1 MPRGKGDLFNIDNLQ
16 DAIKAIEEIYNII
29 HKTGVSAQQWMDDNE
44 KIVKEYEK
52 LKRLSTDLF
61 KQDEMAIN
69 ARNQKFR
76 SEIDKYHEQI
86 KLKEQQIE
94 QEVQFRTEVEKRL
107 NAQKE
112 VVQKEKELQD
122 LQKESARNQKQLL
135 KEMQSFNLQSPS
147 FSINNLLNKKQ
158 QDLDNKIS
166 SRTEQLL
173 NDWVAKNGNVTEENY
188 EQVQKYLQQS
198 IDKEFSGQ
206 ALRLNVAAQ
215 GLQLAANT
223 LKSVGQM
230 FLGLFKQGIANQSNA
245 YENSFTNIS
254 VRNGTTRS
262 QYYGAQSRV
271 NNILGDMGLRE
282 NIATSQVQE
291 MWNTLASEGIKVDLE
306 DQKTTT
312 QAIETILTNQIVPYL
327 DMSSAYMQKLANDNP
342 NLMKQVRGIGTSI
355 QNVEGSNV
363 VANEYLQD
371 MMTNLSP
378 MGELAQQELGLQYA
392 DTLGQL
398 EDLRNQGLSDSQ
410 IGELYSKIKGMVED
424 PYNTIS
430 NGDTLDRLTFSQMM
444 ANNEDMHDSSA
455 WLNYLTQNLDYLSSG
470 VGKGNRSN
478 LTAGIYANSL
488 GGSASLWDT
497 FNSKDINAI
506 QSIIAGDRA
515 SSGVNTAANIATSAF
530 TNDQNQTNKTLQ
542 NITLENLMN
551 ELSVVNQWMGNWTNV
566 IVGAIQGLGNI
577 ILSAGGMALGGKLLG
592 GKGTSLLGGIKGGAK
607 NLAGKVTGGLAKIG
621 TTTSGNASAL
631 AGLGNLASVAGGA
644 YLGYQGFSNMASDI
658 STGNTDFGTGLSA
671 VQGVAGTTAA
681 VAGGTAIGA
690 SLLGASGVAAAA
702 GPVGWAALAI
712 AGVAAVTKGI
722 YDTYKEY
729 SDAGKSQLD
738 EMNKQ
743 VDEEVAQRQETQR
756 EQISAM
762 TTLRD
767 EILQNN
773 DVEQAKRELL
783 ENGLITQEEYN
794 NAQVDSKDELKNL
807 TDAYIDGTKKINE
820 ASNAIYSEI
829 HKQENEELDPYIQ
842 KTKEF
847 MDSVVKGVGQQKMY
861 EMDDAGRATT
871 ESTVRA
877 LYDYYSTA
885 DNLSEDEQKIFD
897 KMSEYMSSTYSDLTW
912 EDIDDIV
919 NTMDNN
925 KTAMRTSINKALQN
939 STRTQQFTSGFGD
952 SWAGNKVTEQ
962 LGLDAYVG
970 MDTETATSALN
981 SIMQAVETDKDDE
994 ISKDT
999 IKSYIDTYKNATG
1012 QTDYNSLS
1020 GQAKNYIDRAMEK
1033 YNISSYRQGTNE
1045 VPEDQLAY
1053 LHQGEAVLTAST
1065 ANELR
1070 NMTDTYRETTTQSAN
1085 IDAIIQN
1092 QTSALITKMDEI
1104 IRVITTGVGTPET
1117 QNTASNKL
1125 YDAMRTMSSTKA
1137 F

>member
-282 NIATSQVQE
+282 NIATSQVQD

-515 SSGVNTAANIATSAF
+515 SSGVNIAANIATSAF
-530 TNDQNQTNKTLQ
+530 TTDQNQTNKTLQ

-566 IVGAIQGLGNI
+566 IVGAIQGIGNI
-577 ILSAGGMALGGKLLG
+577 LLGVAGAKLGSSILSGKASGLLG
-592 GKGTSLLGGIKGGAK
+592 K
-607 NLAGKVTGGLAKIG
+607 AG
-621 TTTSGNASAL
+621 SA
-631 AGLGNLASVAGGA
+631 
-644 YLGYQGFSNMASDI
+644 I
-658 STGNTDFGTGLSA
+658 GTGLSNA
-671 VQGVAGTTAA
+671 GSTLSGVGITGGAATALGAAGVTAGIA
-681 VAGGTAIGA
+681 GAAYGIGTGIGQLQEGETGLGVTNIAGGAAMGVGAGLLLASNPVGWFVGAIGGA
-690 SLLGASGVAAAA
+690 ALLGARLYESANA
-702 GPVGWAALAI
+702 
-712 AGVAAVTKGI
+712 
-722 YDTYKEY
+722 YKE
-729 SDAGKSQLD
+729 AGKVV
-738 EMNKQ
+738 EKEFNN
-743 VDEEVAQRQETQR
+743 VAD
-756 EQISAM
+756 S
-762 TTLRD
+762 L
-767 EILQNN
+767 
-773 DVEQAKRELL
+773 
-783 ENGLITQEEYN
+783 QEEYDTREDN
-794 NAQVDSKDELKNL
+794 LYRIKENLQDSDTLEQARSELISSGLLTEEEINKARTANKDALEDLTDKYIEETGRLSDEANDLLDKYSDIDAQNATNVMGSIKDWYDAYKNVENETNFDTMYDMVKAVMESENFSNLSESDQEFAKKQWNVIQTKKTEGTLDQADLEWFLDRGDNGHLFYSTVSGQALEDFTRRAQNRGAGVDKYNDIDANLVSQYLLPVVQAETKEEAEIALKNAKAAGL
-807 TDAYIDGTKKINE
+807 SRST
-820 ASNAIYSEI
+820 YSEI
-829 HKQENEELDPYIQ
+829 QE
-842 KTKEF
+842 
-847 MDSVVKGVGQQKMY
+847 
-861 EMDDAGRATT
+861 
-871 ESTVRA
+871 
-877 LYDYYSTA
+877 
-885 DNLSEDEQKIFD
+885 
-897 KMSEYMSSTYSDLTW
+897 
-912 EDIDDIV
+912 
-919 NTMDNN
+919 TMD
-925 KTAMRTSINKALQN
+925 K
-939 STRTQQFTSGFGD
+939 FGI
-952 SWAGNKVTEQ
+952 E
-962 LGLDAYVG
+962 
-970 MDTETATSALN
+970 
-981 SIMQAVETDKDDE
+981 
-994 ISKDT
+994 
-999 IKSYIDTYKNATG
+999 
-1012 QTDYNSLS
+1012 
-1020 GQAKNYIDRAMEK
+1020 
-1033 YNISSYRQGTNE
+1033 SYRQGIND
-1045 VPEDQLAY
+1045 VPEDQLAV

-1070 NMTDTYRETTTQSAN
+1070 NLTDTYRETATQSYN

-1104 IRVITTGVGTPET
+1104 IRVITTGVGTSTTE
-1117 QNTASNKL
+1117 NTASNKL

>member
-16 DAIKAIEEIYNII
+16 DAIKAIEEIYNVI

-282 NIATSQVQE
+282 NIATSQVQD

-506 QSIIAGDRA
+506 QSIIAGDKA
-515 SSGVNTAANIATSAF
+515 SSGVNIAANIATSAF

-566 IVGAIQGLGNI
+566 IVGAIQGIGNI
-577 ILSAGGMALGGKLLG
+577 LLGVAGAKLGSSILSGKASGLLG
-592 GKGTSLLGGIKGGAK
+592 KA
-607 NLAGKVTGGLAKIG
+607 
-621 TTTSGNASAL
+621 GNA
-631 AGLGNLASVAGGA
+631 
-644 YLGYQGFSNMASDI
+644 I
-658 STGNTDFGTGLSA
+658 GTGLSNA
-671 VQGVAGTTAA
+671 GSTLSGVGITGGAATALGAAGVTAGIA
-681 VAGGTAIGA
+681 GAAYGISTGIGQLQEGETGLGVTNIAGGAAMGVGAGMLLASNPVGWFVGAIGGA
-690 SLLGASGVAAAA
+690 ALLGARLYESANA
-702 GPVGWAALAI
+702 
-712 AGVAAVTKGI
+712 
-722 YDTYKEY
+722 YKE
-729 SDAGKSQLD
+729 AGKVV
-738 EMNKQ
+738 EKEFNN
-743 VDEEVAQRQETQR
+743 VAN
-756 EQISAM
+756 S
-762 TTLRD
+762 L
-767 EILQNN
+767 
-773 DVEQAKRELL
+773 
-783 ENGLITQEEYN
+783 QEEYDTREDN
-794 NAQVDSKDELKNL
+794 LYRIKENLQDSDTLEQARSELISSGLL
-807 TDAYIDGTKKINE
+807 TEEEINE
-820 ASNAIYSEI
+820 ARTANKESLEALTDKYLEETGRLSDEANDLLDKYSDIDAQNATNVMGSIKDWYDEYKNVENETNFDTMYDMVKAVMESENFSNLSESDQEFAKKQWNVIQTKKTEGTLDQADLEWFLDRGDNGHLFYSTVSGQALEDFTRRAQNRGAGVDKYNDIDANLVSQYLLPVVQAETKEEAETALKNAKAAGLSRSTYSEI
-829 HKQENEELDPYIQ
+829 QE
-842 KTKEF
+842 
-847 MDSVVKGVGQQKMY
+847 
-861 EMDDAGRATT
+861 
-871 ESTVRA
+871 
-877 LYDYYSTA
+877 
-885 DNLSEDEQKIFD
+885 
-897 KMSEYMSSTYSDLTW
+897 
-912 EDIDDIV
+912 
-919 NTMDNN
+919 TMD
-925 KTAMRTSINKALQN
+925 K
-939 STRTQQFTSGFGD
+939 FGI
-952 SWAGNKVTEQ
+952 E
-962 LGLDAYVG
+962 
-970 MDTETATSALN
+970 
-981 SIMQAVETDKDDE
+981 
-994 ISKDT
+994 
-999 IKSYIDTYKNATG
+999 
-1012 QTDYNSLS
+1012 
-1020 GQAKNYIDRAMEK
+1020 
-1033 YNISSYRQGTNE
+1033 SYRQGIND
-1045 VPEDQLAY
+1045 VPEDQLAI

-1070 NMTDTYRETTTQSAN
+1070 NLTDTYRETATQSYN

-1092 QTSALITKMDEI
+1092 QTSALITKMNEI
-1104 IRVITTGVGTPET
+1104 IRVITTGVGTSTTE
-1117 QNTASNKL
+1117 NTASNKL

>member
-16 DAIKAIEEIYNII
+16 DAIKAIEDIYNII

-282 NIATSQVQE
+282 NIATSQVQD

-506 QSIIAGDRA
+506 QSIIAGDKA
-515 SSGVNTAANIATSAF
+515 SSGVNIAANIATSAF

-566 IVGAIQGLGNI
+566 IVGAIQGIGNI
-577 ILSAGGMALGGKLLG
+577 ILGVAGAKLGSSLLG
-592 GKGTSLLGGIKGGAK
+592 GKASGLLGK
-607 NLAGKVTGGLAKIG
+607 AG
-621 TTTSGNASAL
+621 SA
-631 AGLGNLASVAGGA
+631 
-644 YLGYQGFSNMASDI
+644 I
-658 STGNTDFGTGLSA
+658 GTGLSNA
-671 VQGVAGTTAA
+671 GSTLSGVGITGGAATALGAAGVTAGIA
-681 VAGGTAIGA
+681 GAAYGISTGIGQLQEGETGLGVTNIAGGAAMGVGAGMLLASNPVGWFVGAIGGA
-690 SLLGASGVAAAA
+690 ALLGARLYESANAYKEAGKVVEKEFNNVANSLQQEYDTREDNLYRIKENLQDSDTLEQARSELISSGLLTEEEINKARTANKDALEDLTNKYIEETGRLSDEANDLLDKYSDIDAQNATNVMGSIKDWYDAYKNVENETNFDTMYDMVKAVMESENFNNLSESDQEFAKKQWNVIQTKKTEGTLDQADLEWFLDRGDNGHLFYSTVSGQALEDFTRRAQNRGAGVDKYNDIDANLVSQYLLPVVQAETKEEAETALKNAKAA
-702 GPVGWAALAI
+702 GLSRS
-712 AGVAAVTKGI
+712 T
-722 YDTYKEY
+722 
-729 SDAGKSQLD
+729 
-738 EMNKQ
+738 
-743 VDEEVAQRQETQR
+743 
-756 EQISAM
+756 
-762 TTLRD
+762 
-767 EILQNN
+767 
-773 DVEQAKRELL
+773 
-783 ENGLITQEEYN
+783 
-794 NAQVDSKDELKNL
+794 
-807 TDAYIDGTKKINE
+807 
-820 ASNAIYSEI
+820 YSEI
-829 HKQENEELDPYIQ
+829 QE
-842 KTKEF
+842 
-847 MDSVVKGVGQQKMY
+847 
-861 EMDDAGRATT
+861 
-871 ESTVRA
+871 
-877 LYDYYSTA
+877 
-885 DNLSEDEQKIFD
+885 
-897 KMSEYMSSTYSDLTW
+897 
-912 EDIDDIV
+912 
-919 NTMDNN
+919 TMD
-925 KTAMRTSINKALQN
+925 K
-939 STRTQQFTSGFGD
+939 FGI
-952 SWAGNKVTEQ
+952 E
-962 LGLDAYVG
+962 
-970 MDTETATSALN
+970 
-981 SIMQAVETDKDDE
+981 
-994 ISKDT
+994 
-999 IKSYIDTYKNATG
+999 
-1012 QTDYNSLS
+1012 
-1020 GQAKNYIDRAMEK
+1020 
-1033 YNISSYRQGTNE
+1033 SYRQGIND
-1045 VPEDQLAY
+1045 VPEDQLAV

-1070 NMTDTYRETTTQSAN
+1070 NMTDVYRETATQTYN

-1092 QTSALITKMDEI
+1092 QTSALITKMNEI
-1104 IRVITTGVGTPET
+1104 IRVITTGVGTSTTE
-1117 QNTASNKL
+1117 NTASNKL

>member
-282 NIATSQVQE
+282 NIATSQVQD

-444 ANNEDMHDSSA
+444 SNNEDMHDSSA

-497 FNSKDINAI
+497 FNSKDIDAV

-515 SSGVNTAANIATSAF
+515 GSGVNIAANIATSAF

-566 IVGAIQGLGNI
+566 IVGAIQGIGNI
-577 ILSAGGMALGGKLLG
+577 ILGVAGAKLGSSLLG
-592 GKGTSLLGGIKGGAK
+592 GKASGILGK
-607 NLAGKVTGGLAKIG
+607 AG
-621 TTTSGNASAL
+621 
-631 AGLGNLASVAGGA
+631 SV
-644 YLGYQGFSNMASDI
+644 I
-658 STGNTDFGTGLSA
+658 GTGLSNA
-671 VQGVAGTTAA
+671 GSTLSGVGITGSAATALGAAGVTAGIA
-681 VAGGTAIGA
+681 GAAYGIGTGIGQLQEGETGLGVTNIAGGAAMGVGAGLLLASNPVGWFVGAIGGA
-690 SLLGASGVAAAA
+690 ALLGARLYESANAYKEAGKVVEKEFNNVADSLQQEYDTREDNLYRIKENLQDSDTLEQARSELISSGLLTEEEINKARTANKDALEDLTDKYIEETGRLSDEANDLLDKYSDIDSQNATNVMGSIKDWYDEYKNVENKTNFDTMYDMVKAVMESENFSNLSESDQEFAKKQWNVIQTKKTEGTLDQADLEWFLDRGDNGHLFYSTVSGQALEDFTRRAQNRGAGVDKYNDIDANLVSQYLLPVVQAETKEEAEIALKNAKAA
-702 GPVGWAALAI
+702 GLSRS
-712 AGVAAVTKGI
+712 T
-722 YDTYKEY
+722 
-729 SDAGKSQLD
+729 
-738 EMNKQ
+738 
-743 VDEEVAQRQETQR
+743 
-756 EQISAM
+756 
-762 TTLRD
+762 
-767 EILQNN
+767 
-773 DVEQAKRELL
+773 
-783 ENGLITQEEYN
+783 
-794 NAQVDSKDELKNL
+794 
-807 TDAYIDGTKKINE
+807 
-820 ASNAIYSEI
+820 YSEI
-829 HKQENEELDPYIQ
+829 QE
-842 KTKEF
+842 
-847 MDSVVKGVGQQKMY
+847 
-861 EMDDAGRATT
+861 
-871 ESTVRA
+871 
-877 LYDYYSTA
+877 
-885 DNLSEDEQKIFD
+885 
-897 KMSEYMSSTYSDLTW
+897 
-912 EDIDDIV
+912 
-919 NTMDNN
+919 TMD
-925 KTAMRTSINKALQN
+925 K
-939 STRTQQFTSGFGD
+939 FGI
-952 SWAGNKVTEQ
+952 E
-962 LGLDAYVG
+962 
-970 MDTETATSALN
+970 
-981 SIMQAVETDKDDE
+981 
-994 ISKDT
+994 
-999 IKSYIDTYKNATG
+999 
-1012 QTDYNSLS
+1012 
-1020 GQAKNYIDRAMEK
+1020 
-1033 YNISSYRQGTNE
+1033 SYRQGIND
-1045 VPEDQLAY
+1045 VPEDQLAV

-1070 NMTDTYRETTTQSAN
+1070 NLTDTYRETATQSYN

-1104 IRVITTGVGTPET
+1104 IRVITTGVGTSTTE
-1117 QNTASNKL
+1117 NTASNKL

>member
-282 NIATSQVQE
+282 NIATSQVQD

-506 QSIIAGDRA
+506 QSIIAGDKA
-515 SSGVNTAANIATSAF
+515 SSGVNIAANIATSAF

-566 IVGAIQGLGNI
+566 IVGAIQGIGNI
-577 ILSAGGMALGGKLLG
+577 LLGVAGAKLGSSILSGKASGLLG
-592 GKGTSLLGGIKGGAK
+592 KA
-607 NLAGKVTGGLAKIG
+607 
-621 TTTSGNASAL
+621 GNA
-631 AGLGNLASVAGGA
+631 
-644 YLGYQGFSNMASDI
+644 I
-658 STGNTDFGTGLSA
+658 GTGLSNA
-671 VQGVAGTTAA
+671 GSTLSGVGITGGAATALGAAGVTAGIA
-681 VAGGTAIGA
+681 GAAYGISTGIGQLQEGETGLGVTNIAGGAAMGVGAGMLLASNPVGWFVGAIGGA
-690 SLLGASGVAAAA
+690 ALLGARLYESANA
-702 GPVGWAALAI
+702 
-712 AGVAAVTKGI
+712 
-722 YDTYKEY
+722 YKE
-729 SDAGKSQLD
+729 AGKVV
-738 EMNKQ
+738 EKEFNN
-743 VDEEVAQRQETQR
+743 VAN
-756 EQISAM
+756 S
-762 TTLRD
+762 L
-767 EILQNN
+767 
-773 DVEQAKRELL
+773 
-783 ENGLITQEEYN
+783 QEEYDTREDN
-794 NAQVDSKDELKNL
+794 LYRIKENLQDSDTLEQARSELISSGLL
-807 TDAYIDGTKKINE
+807 TEEEINE
-820 ASNAIYSEI
+820 ARTANKESLEALTDKYLEETGRLSDEANDLLDKYSDIDAQNATNVMGSIKDWYDEYKNVENETNFDTMYDMVKAVMESENFSNLSESDQEFAKKQWNVIQTKKTEGTLDQADLEWFLDRGDNGHLFYSTVSGQALEDFTRRAQNRGAGVDKYNDIDANLVSQYLLPVVQAETKEEAETALKNAKAAGLSRSTYSEI
-829 HKQENEELDPYIQ
+829 QE
-842 KTKEF
+842 
-847 MDSVVKGVGQQKMY
+847 
-861 EMDDAGRATT
+861 
-871 ESTVRA
+871 
-877 LYDYYSTA
+877 
-885 DNLSEDEQKIFD
+885 
-897 KMSEYMSSTYSDLTW
+897 
-912 EDIDDIV
+912 
-919 NTMDNN
+919 TMD
-925 KTAMRTSINKALQN
+925 K
-939 STRTQQFTSGFGD
+939 FGI
-952 SWAGNKVTEQ
+952 E
-962 LGLDAYVG
+962 
-970 MDTETATSALN
+970 
-981 SIMQAVETDKDDE
+981 
-994 ISKDT
+994 
-999 IKSYIDTYKNATG
+999 
-1012 QTDYNSLS
+1012 
-1020 GQAKNYIDRAMEK
+1020 
-1033 YNISSYRQGTNE
+1033 SYRQGIND
-1045 VPEDQLAY
+1045 VPEDQLAI

-1070 NMTDTYRETTTQSAN
+1070 NLTDTYRETATQSYN

-1092 QTSALITKMDEI
+1092 QTSALITKMNEI
-1104 IRVITTGVGTPET
+1104 IRVITTGVSGTQSLT
-1117 QNTASNKL
+1117 RNTA
-1125 YDAMRTMSSTKA
+1125 DAKVWDSMIHMESTKA

>member
-1 MPRGKGDLFNIDNLQ
+1 MPRGKGDLFNIDNLE

-29 HKTGVSAQQWMDDNE
+29 HKTGVSAQQWMNDNE
-44 KIVKEYEK
+44 KIVKEYDK

-69 ARNQKFR
+69 ARNQKFKN
-76 SEIDKYHEQI
+76 EIDKYHEQI
-86 KLKEQQIE
+86 RLREQQIE

-107 NAQKE
+107 K
-112 VVQKEKELQD
+112 VQQELVDKQKELQEANEKSNQIAVEHMNKMIEQAQEEYKN
-122 LQKESARNQKQLL
+122 LTNVQKLL
-135 KEMQSFNLQSPS
+135 VSQDKYIQQRTGAYGKTLE
-147 FSINNLLNKKQ
+147 NNLNDFRNSNGGHITTKDIERIASTTENQVLKDSS
-158 QDLDNKIS
+158 DLVKGG
-166 SRTEQLL
+166 
-173 NDWVAKNGNVTEENY
+173 KG
-188 EQVQKYLQQS
+188 
-198 IDKEFSGQ
+198 
-206 ALRLNVAAQ
+206 LNVAAQ
-215 GLQLAANT
+215 GLQLAGTT
-223 LKSVGQM
+223 LKKVADK
-230 FLGLFKQGIANQSNA
+230 FVELFTAGINNQSSA

-271 NNILGDMGLRE
+271 NNILGNMGLRE

-398 EDLRNQGLSDSQ
+398 ENLRNQGLSDSQ

-497 FNSKDINAI
+497 FNSKDIDAV

-515 SSGVNTAANIATSAF
+515 GSGVNIAANIATSAF

-566 IVGAIQGLGNI
+566 IVGAIQGIGNI
-577 ILSAGGMALGGKLLG
+577 ILGVAGAKLGSSLLG
-592 GKGTSLLGGIKGGAK
+592 GKASGILGK
-607 NLAGKVTGGLAKIG
+607 AG
-621 TTTSGNASAL
+621 
-631 AGLGNLASVAGGA
+631 SV
-644 YLGYQGFSNMASDI
+644 I
-658 STGNTDFGTGLSA
+658 GTGLSNA
-671 VQGVAGTTAA
+671 GSTLSGVGITGSAATALGAAGVTAGIA
-681 VAGGTAIGA
+681 GAAYGIGTGIGQLQEGETGLGVTNIAGGAAMGVGAGLLLASNPVGWFVGAIGGA
-690 SLLGASGVAAAA
+690 ALLGARLYESANAYKEAGKVVEKEFNNVADSLQQEYDTREDNLYRIKENLQDSDTLEQARSELISSGLLTEEEINKARTANKDALEDLTDKYIEETGRLSDEANDLLDKYSDIDSQNATNVMGSIKDWYDEYKNVENKTNFDTMYDMVKAVMESENFSNLSESDQEFAKKQWNVIQTKKTEGTLDQADLEWFLDRGDNGHLFYSTVSGQALEDFTRRAQNRGAGVDKYNDIDANLVSQYLLPVVQAETKEEAEMALKNAKAA
-702 GPVGWAALAI
+702 GLSRS
-712 AGVAAVTKGI
+712 T
-722 YDTYKEY
+722 
-729 SDAGKSQLD
+729 
-738 EMNKQ
+738 
-743 VDEEVAQRQETQR
+743 
-756 EQISAM
+756 
-762 TTLRD
+762 
-767 EILQNN
+767 
-773 DVEQAKRELL
+773 
-783 ENGLITQEEYN
+783 
-794 NAQVDSKDELKNL
+794 
-807 TDAYIDGTKKINE
+807 
-820 ASNAIYSEI
+820 YSEI
-829 HKQENEELDPYIQ
+829 QE
-842 KTKEF
+842 
-847 MDSVVKGVGQQKMY
+847 
-861 EMDDAGRATT
+861 
-871 ESTVRA
+871 
-877 LYDYYSTA
+877 
-885 DNLSEDEQKIFD
+885 
-897 KMSEYMSSTYSDLTW
+897 
-912 EDIDDIV
+912 
-919 NTMDNN
+919 TMD
-925 KTAMRTSINKALQN
+925 K
-939 STRTQQFTSGFGD
+939 FGI
-952 SWAGNKVTEQ
+952 E
-962 LGLDAYVG
+962 
-970 MDTETATSALN
+970 
-981 SIMQAVETDKDDE
+981 
-994 ISKDT
+994 
-999 IKSYIDTYKNATG
+999 
-1012 QTDYNSLS
+1012 
-1020 GQAKNYIDRAMEK
+1020 
-1033 YNISSYRQGTNE
+1033 SYRQGIND
-1045 VPEDQLAY
+1045 VPEDQLAV

-1070 NMTDTYRETTTQSAN
+1070 NLTDTYRETATQSYN

-1104 IRVITTGVGTPET
+1104 IRVITTGVGTSTTE
-1117 QNTASNKL
+1117 NTASNKL

>member
-29 HKTGVSAQQWMDDNE
+29 HKTGVSAQQWMNDNE
-44 KIVKEYEK
+44 KIVKEYDK

-69 ARNQKFR
+69 ARNQKFKN
-76 SEIDKYHEQI
+76 EIDKYHEQI
-86 KLKEQQIE
+86 RLREQQIE

-107 NAQKE
+107 K
-112 VVQKEKELQD
+112 VQQELVDKQKELQEVNEKSNQIAAEHMNKMIEQAQEEYKN
-122 LQKESARNQKQLL
+122 LTNVQKLL
-135 KEMQSFNLQSPS
+135 VSQDKYIQQRTGAYGKTLE
-147 FSINNLLNKKQ
+147 NNLNDFRNSNGGHITTKDIERIASTTENQVLK
-158 QDLDNKIS
+158 DS
-166 SRTEQLL
+166 SEL
-173 NDWVAKNGNVTEENY
+173 VKGS
-188 EQVQKYLQQS
+188 K
-198 IDKEFSGQ
+198 G
-206 ALRLNVAAQ
+206 LNVAAQ
-215 GLQLAANT
+215 GLQLAGTT
-223 LKSVGQM
+223 LKKVADK
-230 FLGLFKQGIANQSNA
+230 FVELFTAGINNQSSA

-271 NNILGDMGLRE
+271 NNILGGMGLRE

-398 EDLRNQGLSDSQ
+398 ENLRNQGLSDSQ

-430 NGDTLDRLTFSQMM
+430 SGDTIDRLTFSQMM

-497 FNSKDINAI
+497 FNSKDIDAI

-515 SSGVNTAANIATSAF
+515 GSGVNIAANIATSAF

-566 IVGAIQGLGNI
+566 IVGAIQGIGNI
-577 ILSAGGMALGGKLLG
+577 ILGVAGAKLGSSLLG
-592 GKGTSLLGGIKGGAK
+592 GKASGILGK
-607 NLAGKVTGGLAKIG
+607 AG
-621 TTTSGNASAL
+621 
-631 AGLGNLASVAGGA
+631 SV
-644 YLGYQGFSNMASDI
+644 I
-658 STGNTDFGTGLSA
+658 GTGLSNAGSTLSGVGITGSAATALGAAGVTAGIAGAAYGIGTGIGQLQEGETGLGVTNIAGGAAMGVGAGLLLASNPVGWIVGAAGGAALLGAKLYELATDSGDISEQLQEQTNEVMKNYQQAHNEEIDSLNETRDSLLKSNDLEEQKQILINAGIATQEELTSAQYDNKDALVALTDQYIASQQELNGAAEELVSQLENKDSQQQNSISTGMFDILDKSYKDMSDSDKQAAAEFGKKYYSWLQEQAASGNKDASWRLNKMNKKGINLLDSEFTKEDLDAIMHYGSNSTSNELVRSFMTDSENVHSITTNSA
-671 VQGVAGTTAA
+671 VQSALGLSSSFSKTDWTTAA
-681 VAGGTAIGA
+681 EYITSAINSDDEETINNYLSQAKALGLTYE
-690 SLLGASGVAAAA
+690 LLSELS
-702 GPVGWAALAI
+702 PEL
-712 AGVAAVTKGI
+712 TQQLKDKGI
-722 YDTYKEY
+722 
-729 SDAGKSQLD
+729 
-738 EMNKQ
+738 N
-743 VDEEVAQRQETQR
+743 
-756 EQISAM
+756 
-762 TTLRD
+762 
-767 EILQNN
+767 
-773 DVEQAKRELL
+773 
-783 ENGLITQEEYN
+783 
-794 NAQVDSKDELKNL
+794 
-807 TDAYIDGTKKINE
+807 
-820 ASNAIYSEI
+820 
-829 HKQENEELDPYIQ
+829 
-842 KTKEF
+842 
-847 MDSVVKGVGQQKMY
+847 
-861 EMDDAGRATT
+861 
-871 ESTVRA
+871 
-877 LYDYYSTA
+877 
-885 DNLSEDEQKIFD
+885 
-897 KMSEYMSSTYSDLTW
+897 
-912 EDIDDIV
+912 
-919 NTMDNN
+919 
-925 KTAMRTSINKALQN
+925 
-939 STRTQQFTSGFGD
+939 
-952 SWAGNKVTEQ
+952 
-962 LGLDAYVG
+962 
-970 MDTETATSALN
+970 
-981 SIMQAVETDKDDE
+981 
-994 ISKDT
+994 
-999 IKSYIDTYKNATG
+999 
-1012 QTDYNSLS
+1012 
-1020 GQAKNYIDRAMEK
+1020 
-1033 YNISSYRQGTNE
+1033 SYRQGINN
-1045 VPEDQLAY
+1045 VPEDQLAM
-1053 LHQGEAVLTAST
+1053 LHKGEAVLTAST

-1070 NMTDTYRETTTQSAN
+1070 NLTDTYRETTTQSYN

-1092 QTSALITKMDEI
+1092 QTSALITKMNEI
-1104 IRVITTGVGTPET
+1104 IRVITTGVGTSTTE
-1117 QNTASNKL
+1117 NTASNKL

>member
-16 DAIKAIEEIYNII
+16 DAVKAIEEIYNII

-282 NIATSQVQE
+282 NIATSQVQD

-430 NGDTLDRLTFSQMM
+430 SGDTLDRLTFSQMM

-515 SSGVNTAANIATSAF
+515 SSGVNIAANIATSAF

-566 IVGAIQGLGNI
+566 IVGAIQGIGNI
-577 ILSAGGMALGGKLLG
+577 ILGVAGAKLGSSLLG
-592 GKGTSLLGGIKGGAK
+592 GKASGILGK
-607 NLAGKVTGGLAKIG
+607 AG
-621 TTTSGNASAL
+621 
-631 AGLGNLASVAGGA
+631 SV
-644 YLGYQGFSNMASDI
+644 I
-658 STGNTDFGTGLSA
+658 GTGLSNA
-671 VQGVAGTTAA
+671 GSTLSGIGITGSAATALGAAGVTAGIAGAA
-681 VAGGTAIGA
+681 YGIGTGIGQLQEGETGLGVTNIAGGAAMGVGAGLLLASNPVGWFVGAIGGA
-690 SLLGASGVAAAA
+690 ALLGARLYESANAYKEAGKVVEKEFNNVADSLQQEYDTREDNLYRIKENLQDSDTLEQARSELISSGLLTEEEINKARTANKDALEDLTDKYIEETGRLSDEANDLLDKYSDIDAQNATNVMGSIKDWYDAYKNVENETNFDTMYDMVKAVMESENFNNLSESDQEFAKKQWNVIQTKKTEGTLDQADLEWFLDRGDNGHLFYSTVSGQALEDFTRRAQNRGAGVDKYNDIDANLVSQYLLPVVQAETKEEAETALKNAKAA
-702 GPVGWAALAI
+702 GLSRS
-712 AGVAAVTKGI
+712 T
-722 YDTYKEY
+722 
-729 SDAGKSQLD
+729 
-738 EMNKQ
+738 
-743 VDEEVAQRQETQR
+743 
-756 EQISAM
+756 
-762 TTLRD
+762 
-767 EILQNN
+767 
-773 DVEQAKRELL
+773 
-783 ENGLITQEEYN
+783 
-794 NAQVDSKDELKNL
+794 
-807 TDAYIDGTKKINE
+807 
-820 ASNAIYSEI
+820 YSEI
-829 HKQENEELDPYIQ
+829 QE
-842 KTKEF
+842 
-847 MDSVVKGVGQQKMY
+847 
-861 EMDDAGRATT
+861 
-871 ESTVRA
+871 
-877 LYDYYSTA
+877 
-885 DNLSEDEQKIFD
+885 
-897 KMSEYMSSTYSDLTW
+897 
-912 EDIDDIV
+912 
-919 NTMDNN
+919 TMD
-925 KTAMRTSINKALQN
+925 K
-939 STRTQQFTSGFGD
+939 FGI
-952 SWAGNKVTEQ
+952 E
-962 LGLDAYVG
+962 
-970 MDTETATSALN
+970 
-981 SIMQAVETDKDDE
+981 
-994 ISKDT
+994 
-999 IKSYIDTYKNATG
+999 
-1012 QTDYNSLS
+1012 
-1020 GQAKNYIDRAMEK
+1020 
-1033 YNISSYRQGTNE
+1033 SYRQGIND
-1045 VPEDQLAY
+1045 VPEDQLAV

-1070 NMTDTYRETTTQSAN
+1070 NMTDVYRETATQTYN

-1092 QTSALITKMDEI
+1092 QTSALITKMNEI
-1104 IRVITTGVGTPET
+1104 IRVITTGVGTSTTE
-1117 QNTASNKL
+1117 NTASNKL

>member
-282 NIATSQVQE
+282 NIATSQVQD

-515 SSGVNTAANIATSAF
+515 SSGVNIAANIATSAF
-530 TNDQNQTNKTLQ
+530 TTDQNQTNKTLQ

-566 IVGAIQGLGNI
+566 IVGAIQGIGNI
-577 ILSAGGMALGGKLLG
+577 LLGVAGAKLGSSILSGKASGLLG
-592 GKGTSLLGGIKGGAK
+592 KA
-607 NLAGKVTGGLAKIG
+607 
-621 TTTSGNASAL
+621 GNA
-631 AGLGNLASVAGGA
+631 
-644 YLGYQGFSNMASDI
+644 I
-658 STGNTDFGTGLSA
+658 GTGLSNA
-671 VQGVAGTTAA
+671 GSTLSGVGITGGAATALGAAGVTAGIA
-681 VAGGTAIGA
+681 GAAYGISTGIGQLQEGETGLGVTNIAGGAAMGVGAGMLLASNPVGWFVGAIGGA
-690 SLLGASGVAAAA
+690 ALLGARLYESANA
-702 GPVGWAALAI
+702 
-712 AGVAAVTKGI
+712 
-722 YDTYKEY
+722 YKE
-729 SDAGKSQLD
+729 AGKVV
-738 EMNKQ
+738 EKEFNN
-743 VDEEVAQRQETQR
+743 VAN
-756 EQISAM
+756 S
-762 TTLRD
+762 L
-767 EILQNN
+767 
-773 DVEQAKRELL
+773 
-783 ENGLITQEEYN
+783 QEEYDTREDN
-794 NAQVDSKDELKNL
+794 LYRIKENLQDSDTLEQARSELISSGLL
-807 TDAYIDGTKKINE
+807 TEEEINE
-820 ASNAIYSEI
+820 ARTANKESLEALTDKYLEETGRLSDEANDLLDKYSDIDAQNATNVMGSIKDWYDEYKNVENETNFDTMYDMVKAVMESENFSNLSESDQEFAKKQWNVIQTKKTEGTLDQADLEWFLDRGDNGHLFYSTVSGQALEDFTRRAQNRGAGVDKYNDIDANLVSQYLLPVVQAETKEEAETALKNAKAAGLSRSTYSEI
-829 HKQENEELDPYIQ
+829 QE
-842 KTKEF
+842 
-847 MDSVVKGVGQQKMY
+847 
-861 EMDDAGRATT
+861 
-871 ESTVRA
+871 
-877 LYDYYSTA
+877 
-885 DNLSEDEQKIFD
+885 
-897 KMSEYMSSTYSDLTW
+897 
-912 EDIDDIV
+912 
-919 NTMDNN
+919 TMD
-925 KTAMRTSINKALQN
+925 K
-939 STRTQQFTSGFGD
+939 FGI
-952 SWAGNKVTEQ
+952 E
-962 LGLDAYVG
+962 
-970 MDTETATSALN
+970 
-981 SIMQAVETDKDDE
+981 
-994 ISKDT
+994 
-999 IKSYIDTYKNATG
+999 
-1012 QTDYNSLS
+1012 
-1020 GQAKNYIDRAMEK
+1020 
-1033 YNISSYRQGTNE
+1033 SYRQGIND
-1045 VPEDQLAY
+1045 VPEDQLAI

-1070 NMTDTYRETTTQSAN
+1070 NLTDTYRETATQSYN

-1092 QTSALITKMDEI
+1092 QTSALITKMNEI
-1104 IRVITTGVGTPET
+1104 IRVITTGVGTPTTE
-1117 QNTASNKL
+1117 NTASNKL

>member
-282 NIATSQVQE
+282 NIATSQVQD

-444 ANNEDMHDSSA
+444 TNNEDMHDSSA

-566 IVGAIQGLGNI
+566 IVGAIQGIGNI
-577 ILSAGGMALGGKLLG
+577 LLGVAGAKLGSSILSGKASGLLG
-592 GKGTSLLGGIKGGAK
+592 K
-607 NLAGKVTGGLAKIG
+607 AG
-621 TTTSGNASAL
+621 SA
-631 AGLGNLASVAGGA
+631 
-644 YLGYQGFSNMASDI
+644 I
-658 STGNTDFGTGLSA
+658 GTGLSNA
-671 VQGVAGTTAA
+671 GSTLSGVGITGSAATALGAAGVTAGIA
-681 VAGGTAIGA
+681 GAAYGISTGIGQLQEGETGLGVTNIAGGAAMGVGAGLLLASNPVGWFVGAIGGA
-690 SLLGASGVAAAA
+690 ALLGARLYESANA
-702 GPVGWAALAI
+702 
-712 AGVAAVTKGI
+712 
-722 YDTYKEY
+722 YKE
-729 SDAGKSQLD
+729 AGKVV
-738 EMNKQ
+738 EKEFNN
-743 VDEEVAQRQETQR
+743 VAD
-756 EQISAM
+756 S
-762 TTLRD
+762 L
-767 EILQNN
+767 
-773 DVEQAKRELL
+773 
-783 ENGLITQEEYN
+783 QEEYDTREDN
-794 NAQVDSKDELKNL
+794 LYRIKENLQDSDTIEQARSELISSGLL
-807 TDAYIDGTKKINE
+807 TEEEINE
-820 ASNAIYSEI
+820 ARTANKESLEALTDKYLEETGRLSDEANDLLDKYSDIDAQNATNVMGSIKDWYDAYKNVENETNFNTMYDMVKAVMESENFSNLSESDQEFARKQWNVIQTKKTEGTLDQADLEWFLDRGDNGHLFYSTVSGQALEDFTRRAQNRGAGVDKYNDIDANLVSQYLLPVVQAETKEEAEAALKNAKAAGLSRSTYSEI
-829 HKQENEELDPYIQ
+829 QE
-842 KTKEF
+842 
-847 MDSVVKGVGQQKMY
+847 
-861 EMDDAGRATT
+861 
-871 ESTVRA
+871 
-877 LYDYYSTA
+877 
-885 DNLSEDEQKIFD
+885 
-897 KMSEYMSSTYSDLTW
+897 
-912 EDIDDIV
+912 
-919 NTMDNN
+919 TMD
-925 KTAMRTSINKALQN
+925 K
-939 STRTQQFTSGFGD
+939 FGI
-952 SWAGNKVTEQ
+952 E
-962 LGLDAYVG
+962 
-970 MDTETATSALN
+970 
-981 SIMQAVETDKDDE
+981 
-994 ISKDT
+994 
-999 IKSYIDTYKNATG
+999 
-1012 QTDYNSLS
+1012 
-1020 GQAKNYIDRAMEK
+1020 
-1033 YNISSYRQGTNE
+1033 SYRQGIND
-1045 VPEDQLAY
+1045 VPEDQLAV

-1070 NMTDTYRETTTQSAN
+1070 NLTDTYRETATQSYN

-1092 QTSALITKMDEI
+1092 QTSALITKMNEI
-1104 IRVITTGVGTPET
+1104 IRVITTGVGTSTTE
-1117 QNTASNKL
+1117 NTASNKL

>member
-1 MPRGKGDLFNIDNLQ
+1 MPRGKGDLFNIDNLE

-29 HKTGVSAQQWMDDNE
+29 HKTGVSAQQWMNDNE
-44 KIVKEYEK
+44 KIVKEYDK

-69 ARNQKFR
+69 ARNQKFKN
-76 SEIDKYHEQI
+76 EIDKYHEQI
-86 KLKEQQIE
+86 RLREQQIE

-107 NAQKE
+107 K
-112 VVQKEKELQD
+112 VQQELVDKQKELQEANEKSNQIAVEHMNKMIEQAQEEYKN
-122 LQKESARNQKQLL
+122 LTNVQKLL
-135 KEMQSFNLQSPS
+135 VSQDKYIQQRTGAYGKTLE
-147 FSINNLLNKKQ
+147 NNLNDFRNSNGGHITTKDIERIASTTENQVLKDSS
-158 QDLDNKIS
+158 DLVKGG
-166 SRTEQLL
+166 
-173 NDWVAKNGNVTEENY
+173 KG
-188 EQVQKYLQQS
+188 
-198 IDKEFSGQ
+198 
-206 ALRLNVAAQ
+206 LNVAAQ
-215 GLQLAANT
+215 GLQLAGTT
-223 LKSVGQM
+223 LKKVADKFVELFTVG
-230 FLGLFKQGIANQSNA
+230 INNQSNA

-478 LTAGIYANSL
+478 LIGGIYASSF

-497 FNSKDINAI
+497 FNSKDIDAV

-515 SSGVNTAANIATSAF
+515 SAGVNNAAEAATSAF

-551 ELSVVNQWMGNWTNV
+551 ELSVVNEWMGNWTNV
-566 IVGAIQGLGNI
+566 IVGAIQGIGNI
-577 ILSAGGMALGGKLLG
+577 ILGVAGAKLGSSLLG
-592 GKGTSLLGGIKGGAK
+592 GKASGLLGK
-607 NLAGKVTGGLAKIG
+607 AG
-621 TTTSGNASAL
+621 SA
-631 AGLGNLASVAGGA
+631 
-644 YLGYQGFSNMASDI
+644 I
-658 STGNTDFGTGLSA
+658 GTGLSNAGSTLSGVGITGGAATALGAAGVTAGIAGAAYGIGTGIGQLQEGETGLGVTNIAGGAAMGVGAGLLLASNPVGWIVGAAGGAALLGAKLYELANDSGDISEQLQEQSNEVMKNYQQAHNEEIDSLNETRDCLLKSNDLEEQKQILINAGIATQEELTSAQYDNKDALIKLTDQYIASQQKLNGAAEELVSQLENKDNQQQNNISTAMFDILDKNYKDMSDSDKQAASEFSKKYYSWLQEQAAAGNEDASWRLNKMNKNGINLLDNEFTKEDLDAIMHYGSNSTSNELVRSFMTDSENVHSITTNSA
-671 VQGVAGTTAA
+671 VQSALGLSGSFSKTDWTTAA
-681 VAGGTAIGA
+681 
-690 SLLGASGVAAAA
+690 
-702 GPVGWAALAI
+702 
-712 AGVAAVTKGI
+712 
-722 YDTYKEY
+722 EY
-729 SDAGKSQLD
+729 
-738 EMNKQ
+738 
-743 VDEEVAQRQETQR
+743 V
-756 EQISAM
+756 
-762 TTLRD
+762 
-767 EILQNN
+767 
-773 DVEQAKRELL
+773 
-783 ENGLITQEEYN
+783 
-794 NAQVDSKDELKNL
+794 
-807 TDAYIDGTKKINE
+807 
-820 ASNAIYSEI
+820 
-829 HKQENEELDPYIQ
+829 
-842 KTKEF
+842 
-847 MDSVVKGVGQQKMY
+847 
-861 EMDDAGRATT
+861 
-871 ESTVRA
+871 
-877 LYDYYSTA
+877 
-885 DNLSEDEQKIFD
+885 
-897 KMSEYMSSTYSDLTW
+897 
-912 EDIDDIV
+912 
-919 NTMDNN
+919 
-925 KTAMRTSINKALQN
+925 
-939 STRTQQFTSGFGD
+939 
-952 SWAGNKVTEQ
+952 
-962 LGLDAYVG
+962 
-970 MDTETATSALN
+970 TSAIN
-981 SIMQAVETDKDDE
+981 SDD
-994 ISKDT
+994 KDT
-999 IKSYIDTYKNATG
+999 INNY
-1012 QTDYNSLS
+1012 LS
-1020 GQAKNYIDRAMEK
+1020 QAKALGLTYELLSELSPELTQQLKDK
-1033 YNISSYRQGTNE
+1033 GISSYRQGINE
-1045 VPEDQLAY
+1045 VPEDQLSIV
-1053 LHQGEAVLTAST
+1053 HKGESILTAST

-1070 NMTDTYRETTTQSAN
+1070 NLTDTYRETATQSYN

-1104 IRVITTGVGTPET
+1104 IRVITSGVGTST
-1117 QNTASNKL
+1117 NNTNTASNKL

>member
-1 MPRGKGDLFNIDNLQ
+1 MPRGKGDLFNIDNLE

-76 SEIDKYHEQI
+76 NEIDKYHEQI

-112 VVQKEKELQD
+112 VVQKEKELQN
-122 LQKESARNQKQLL
+122 LQKESVKNQKQLL

-147 FSINNLLNKKQ
+147 FNINNLLNKKQ
-158 QDLDNKIS
+158 QNLDNKIS
-166 SRTEQLL
+166 SKTEQLL
-173 NDWVAKNGNVTEENY
+173 NDWVAKNGNVTQENY
-188 EQVQKYLQQS
+188 EQAQKYLQQS
-198 IDKEFSGQ
+198 INKEFGGQ

-230 FLGLFKQGIANQSNA
+230 FLGLFKQGINNQSNA

-430 NGDTLDRLTFSQMM
+430 SGDTLDRLTFSQMM

-515 SSGVNTAANIATSAF
+515 SSGVNIAANIATSAF
-530 TNDQNQTNKTLQ
+530 TTDQNQTNKTLQ

-566 IVGAIQGLGNI
+566 IVGAIQGIGNI
-577 ILSAGGMALGGKLLG
+577 ILGVAGVKLGS
-592 GKGTSLLGGIKGGAK
+592 SLLSGKASGILGK
-607 NLAGKVTGGLAKIG
+607 AG
-621 TTTSGNASAL
+621 
-631 AGLGNLASVAGGA
+631 SV
-644 YLGYQGFSNMASDI
+644 I
-658 STGNTDFGTGLSA
+658 GTGLSNA
-671 VQGVAGTTAA
+671 GSTLSGVGITGSAATALGAAGVTAGIA
-681 VAGGTAIGA
+681 GAAYGIGTGIGQLQEGETGLGVTNIAGGAAMGVGAGLLLASNPVGWFVGAIGGA
-690 SLLGASGVAAAA
+690 ALLGARLYESANAYKEAGKVVEKEFNNVADSLQQEYDTREDNLYRIKENLQDSDTLEQARSELISSGLLTEEEINKARTANKDALEDLTDKYIEETGRLSDEANDLLDKYSDIDAQNATNVMGSIKDWYDEYKNVENETNFDTMYDMVKAVMESENFSNLSQSDQEFAKKQWNVIQTKKTEGTLDQADLEWFLDRGDNGHLFYSTVSGQALEDFTRRAQNRGAGVDKYNDIDANLVSQYLLPVVQAETKEEAETALKNAKAA
-702 GPVGWAALAI
+702 GLSRS
-712 AGVAAVTKGI
+712 T
-722 YDTYKEY
+722 
-729 SDAGKSQLD
+729 
-738 EMNKQ
+738 
-743 VDEEVAQRQETQR
+743 
-756 EQISAM
+756 
-762 TTLRD
+762 
-767 EILQNN
+767 
-773 DVEQAKRELL
+773 
-783 ENGLITQEEYN
+783 
-794 NAQVDSKDELKNL
+794 
-807 TDAYIDGTKKINE
+807 
-820 ASNAIYSEI
+820 YSEI
-829 HKQENEELDPYIQ
+829 QE
-842 KTKEF
+842 
-847 MDSVVKGVGQQKMY
+847 
-861 EMDDAGRATT
+861 
-871 ESTVRA
+871 
-877 LYDYYSTA
+877 
-885 DNLSEDEQKIFD
+885 
-897 KMSEYMSSTYSDLTW
+897 
-912 EDIDDIV
+912 
-919 NTMDNN
+919 TMD
-925 KTAMRTSINKALQN
+925 K
-939 STRTQQFTSGFGD
+939 FGI
-952 SWAGNKVTEQ
+952 E
-962 LGLDAYVG
+962 
-970 MDTETATSALN
+970 
-981 SIMQAVETDKDDE
+981 
-994 ISKDT
+994 
-999 IKSYIDTYKNATG
+999 
-1012 QTDYNSLS
+1012 
-1020 GQAKNYIDRAMEK
+1020 
-1033 YNISSYRQGTNE
+1033 SYRQGIND
-1045 VPEDQLAY
+1045 VPEDQLAI

-1070 NMTDTYRETTTQSAN
+1070 NLTDTYRETATQSYN

-1092 QTSALITKMDEI
+1092 QTSALITKMNEI
-1104 IRVITTGVGTPET
+1104 IRVITTGVGTSTTE
-1117 QNTASNKL
+1117 NTASNKL

>member
-16 DAIKAIEEIYNII
+16 DAIKAIEDIYNII

-282 NIATSQVQE
+282 NIATSQVQD

-506 QSIIAGDRA
+506 QSIIAGDKA
-515 SSGVNTAANIATSAF
+515 SSGVNIAANIATSAF

-566 IVGAIQGLGNI
+566 IVGAIQGIGNI
-577 ILSAGGMALGGKLLG
+577 LLGVAGAKLGSSILSGKASGLLG
-592 GKGTSLLGGIKGGAK
+592 KA
-607 NLAGKVTGGLAKIG
+607 
-621 TTTSGNASAL
+621 GNA
-631 AGLGNLASVAGGA
+631 
-644 YLGYQGFSNMASDI
+644 I
-658 STGNTDFGTGLSA
+658 GTGLSNA
-671 VQGVAGTTAA
+671 GSTLSGVGITGGAATALGAAGVTAGIA
-681 VAGGTAIGA
+681 GAAYGISTGIGQLQEGETGLGVTNIAGGAAMGVGAGMLLASNPVGWFVGAIGGA
-690 SLLGASGVAAAA
+690 ALLGARLYESANAYKEAGKVVEKEFNNVANSLQQEYDTREDNLYRIKENLQDSDTLEQARSELISSGLLTEEEINKARTANKDALEDLTNKYIEETGRLSDEANDLLDKYSDIDAQNATNVMGSIKDWYDAYKNVENETNFDTMYDMVKAVMESENFNNLSESDQEFAKKQWNVIQTKKTEGTLDQADLEWFLDRGDNGHLFYSTVSGQALEDFTRRAQNRGAGVDKYNDIDANLVSQYLLPVVQAETKEEAETALKNAKAA
-702 GPVGWAALAI
+702 GLSRS
-712 AGVAAVTKGI
+712 T
-722 YDTYKEY
+722 
-729 SDAGKSQLD
+729 
-738 EMNKQ
+738 
-743 VDEEVAQRQETQR
+743 
-756 EQISAM
+756 
-762 TTLRD
+762 
-767 EILQNN
+767 
-773 DVEQAKRELL
+773 
-783 ENGLITQEEYN
+783 
-794 NAQVDSKDELKNL
+794 
-807 TDAYIDGTKKINE
+807 
-820 ASNAIYSEI
+820 YSEI
-829 HKQENEELDPYIQ
+829 QE
-842 KTKEF
+842 
-847 MDSVVKGVGQQKMY
+847 
-861 EMDDAGRATT
+861 
-871 ESTVRA
+871 
-877 LYDYYSTA
+877 
-885 DNLSEDEQKIFD
+885 
-897 KMSEYMSSTYSDLTW
+897 
-912 EDIDDIV
+912 
-919 NTMDNN
+919 TMD
-925 KTAMRTSINKALQN
+925 K
-939 STRTQQFTSGFGD
+939 FGI
-952 SWAGNKVTEQ
+952 E
-962 LGLDAYVG
+962 
-970 MDTETATSALN
+970 
-981 SIMQAVETDKDDE
+981 
-994 ISKDT
+994 
-999 IKSYIDTYKNATG
+999 
-1012 QTDYNSLS
+1012 
-1020 GQAKNYIDRAMEK
+1020 
-1033 YNISSYRQGTNE
+1033 SYRQGIND
-1045 VPEDQLAY
+1045 VPEDQLAV

-1070 NMTDTYRETTTQSAN
+1070 NMTDVYRETATQTYN

-1092 QTSALITKMDEI
+1092 QTSALITKMNEI
-1104 IRVITTGVGTPET
+1104 IRVITTGVGTSTTE
-1117 QNTASNKL
+1117 NTASNKL

>member
-223 LKSVGQM
+223 LKNVGQM

-282 NIATSQVQE
+282 NIATSQVQD

-566 IVGAIQGLGNI
+566 IVGAIQGIGNI
-577 ILSAGGMALGGKLLG
+577 LLGVAGAKLGSSILSGKASGLLG
-592 GKGTSLLGGIKGGAK
+592 K
-607 NLAGKVTGGLAKIG
+607 AG
-621 TTTSGNASAL
+621 SA
-631 AGLGNLASVAGGA
+631 
-644 YLGYQGFSNMASDI
+644 I
-658 STGNTDFGTGLSA
+658 GTGLSNA
-671 VQGVAGTTAA
+671 GSTLSGVGITGGAATALGAAGVTAGIA
-681 VAGGTAIGA
+681 GAAYGISTGIGQLREGETGLGVTNIAGGAAMGVGAGMLLASNPVGWFVGAIGGA
-690 SLLGASGVAAAA
+690 ALLGARLYESANAYKEAGKVVEKEFNNVADSLQQEYDTREDNLYRIKENLQDSDTLEQARSELISSGLLTEEEINKARTANKDALEDLTDKYIEETGRLSDEANDLLDKYSDIDSQNATNVMGSIKDWYDEYKNVENKTNFDTMYDMVKAVMESENFSNLSESDQEFAKKQWNVIQTKKTEGTLDQADLEWFLDRGDNGHLFYSTVSGQALEDFTRRAQNRGAGVDKYNDIDANLVSQYLLPVVQAETKEEAEIALKNAKAA
-702 GPVGWAALAI
+702 GLSRS
-712 AGVAAVTKGI
+712 T
-722 YDTYKEY
+722 
-729 SDAGKSQLD
+729 
-738 EMNKQ
+738 
-743 VDEEVAQRQETQR
+743 
-756 EQISAM
+756 
-762 TTLRD
+762 
-767 EILQNN
+767 
-773 DVEQAKRELL
+773 
-783 ENGLITQEEYN
+783 
-794 NAQVDSKDELKNL
+794 
-807 TDAYIDGTKKINE
+807 
-820 ASNAIYSEI
+820 YSEI
-829 HKQENEELDPYIQ
+829 QE
-842 KTKEF
+842 
-847 MDSVVKGVGQQKMY
+847 
-861 EMDDAGRATT
+861 
-871 ESTVRA
+871 
-877 LYDYYSTA
+877 
-885 DNLSEDEQKIFD
+885 
-897 KMSEYMSSTYSDLTW
+897 
-912 EDIDDIV
+912 
-919 NTMDNN
+919 TMD
-925 KTAMRTSINKALQN
+925 K
-939 STRTQQFTSGFGD
+939 FGI
-952 SWAGNKVTEQ
+952 E
-962 LGLDAYVG
+962 
-970 MDTETATSALN
+970 
-981 SIMQAVETDKDDE
+981 
-994 ISKDT
+994 
-999 IKSYIDTYKNATG
+999 
-1012 QTDYNSLS
+1012 
-1020 GQAKNYIDRAMEK
+1020 
-1033 YNISSYRQGTNE
+1033 SYRQGIND
-1045 VPEDQLAY
+1045 VPEDQLAV

-1070 NMTDTYRETTTQSAN
+1070 NLTDTYRETATQSYN

-1104 IRVITTGVGTPET
+1104 IRVITTGVGTSTTE
-1117 QNTASNKL
+1117 NTVSNKL

>member
-173 NDWVAKNGNVTEENY
+173 NDWVTKNGNVTEENY

-282 NIATSQVQE
+282 NIATSQVQD

-398 EDLRNQGLSDSQ
+398 ENLRNQGLSDSQ

-430 NGDTLDRLTFSQMM
+430 NGDTLGRLTFSQMM

-515 SSGVNTAANIATSAF
+515 SSGVNIAANIATSAF
-530 TNDQNQTNKTLQ
+530 TTDQNQTNKTLQ

-566 IVGAIQGLGNI
+566 IVGAIQGIGNI
-577 ILSAGGMALGGKLLG
+577 LLGVAGAKLGSSILSGKASGLLG
-592 GKGTSLLGGIKGGAK
+592 K
-607 NLAGKVTGGLAKIG
+607 AG
-621 TTTSGNASAL
+621 SA
-631 AGLGNLASVAGGA
+631 
-644 YLGYQGFSNMASDI
+644 I
-658 STGNTDFGTGLSA
+658 GTGLSNA
-671 VQGVAGTTAA
+671 GSTLSSVGITGGAATALGAAGVTAGIAGAA
-681 VAGGTAIGA
+681 YGISTGIGQLQEGETGLGVTNIAGGAAMGVGAGMLLASNPVGWVVGAIGGA
-690 SLLGASGVAAAA
+690 ALLGARLYESANA
-702 GPVGWAALAI
+702 
-712 AGVAAVTKGI
+712 
-722 YDTYKEY
+722 YKE
-729 SDAGKSQLD
+729 AGKVV
-738 EMNKQ
+738 EKEFNN
-743 VDEEVAQRQETQR
+743 VAD
-756 EQISAM
+756 S
-762 TTLRD
+762 L
-767 EILQNN
+767 
-773 DVEQAKRELL
+773 
-783 ENGLITQEEYN
+783 QEEYDTREDN
-794 NAQVDSKDELKNL
+794 LYRIKENLQDSDTLEQARSELISSGLL
-807 TDAYIDGTKKINE
+807 TEEEINE
-820 ASNAIYSEI
+820 ARTANKESLEALTDKYLEETGRLSDEANNLLDKYSDIDAQNATNVMGSIKDWYDEYKNVENETNFDTMYDMVKAVMESENFSNLSESDQEFAKKQWNVIQTKKTEGTLDQADLEWFLDRGDNGHLFYSTVSGQALEDFTRRAQNRGAGVDKYNDIDANLVSQYLLPVVQAETKEEAETALKNAKAAGLSRSTYSEI
-829 HKQENEELDPYIQ
+829 QE
-842 KTKEF
+842 
-847 MDSVVKGVGQQKMY
+847 
-861 EMDDAGRATT
+861 
-871 ESTVRA
+871 
-877 LYDYYSTA
+877 
-885 DNLSEDEQKIFD
+885 
-897 KMSEYMSSTYSDLTW
+897 
-912 EDIDDIV
+912 
-919 NTMDNN
+919 TMD
-925 KTAMRTSINKALQN
+925 K
-939 STRTQQFTSGFGD
+939 FGI
-952 SWAGNKVTEQ
+952 E
-962 LGLDAYVG
+962 
-970 MDTETATSALN
+970 
-981 SIMQAVETDKDDE
+981 
-994 ISKDT
+994 
-999 IKSYIDTYKNATG
+999 
-1012 QTDYNSLS
+1012 
-1020 GQAKNYIDRAMEK
+1020 
-1033 YNISSYRQGTNE
+1033 SYRQGIND
-1045 VPEDQLAY
+1045 VPEDQLAV

-1070 NMTDTYRETTTQSAN
+1070 NLTDTYRETATQSYN

-1092 QTSALITKMDEI
+1092 QTSALITKMNEI
-1104 IRVITTGVGTPET
+1104 IRVITTGVGTSTTE
-1117 QNTASNKL
+1117 NTASNKL

>member
-282 NIATSQVQE
+282 NIATSQVQD

-430 NGDTLDRLTFSQMM
+430 SGDTLDRLTFSQMM

-515 SSGVNTAANIATSAF
+515 SSGVNIAANIATSAF

-566 IVGAIQGLGNI
+566 IVGAIQGIGNI
-577 ILSAGGMALGGKLLG
+577 ILGVAGAKLGSSLLG
-592 GKGTSLLGGIKGGAK
+592 GKASGILGK
-607 NLAGKVTGGLAKIG
+607 AG
-621 TTTSGNASAL
+621 
-631 AGLGNLASVAGGA
+631 SV
-644 YLGYQGFSNMASDI
+644 I
-658 STGNTDFGTGLSA
+658 GTGLSNA
-671 VQGVAGTTAA
+671 GSTLSGIGITGSAATALGAAGVTAGIAGAA
-681 VAGGTAIGA
+681 YGIGTGIGQLQEGETGLGVTNIAGGAAMGVGAGLLLASNPVGWFVGAIGGA
-690 SLLGASGVAAAA
+690 ALLGARLYESANAYKEAGKVVEKEFNNVADSLQQEYDTREDNLYRIKENLQDSDTLEQARSELISSGLLTEEEINKARTANKDALEDLTDKYIEETGRLSDEANDLLDKYSDIDAQNATNVMGSIKDWYDAYKNVENETNFDTMYDMVKAVMESENFNNLSQSDQEFAKKQWNVIQTKKTEGTLDQADLEWFLDRGDNGHLFYSTVSGQALEDFTRRAQNRGAGVDKYNNIDANLVSQYLLPVVQAETKEEAETALKNAKAA
-702 GPVGWAALAI
+702 GLSRS
-712 AGVAAVTKGI
+712 T
-722 YDTYKEY
+722 
-729 SDAGKSQLD
+729 
-738 EMNKQ
+738 
-743 VDEEVAQRQETQR
+743 
-756 EQISAM
+756 
-762 TTLRD
+762 
-767 EILQNN
+767 
-773 DVEQAKRELL
+773 
-783 ENGLITQEEYN
+783 
-794 NAQVDSKDELKNL
+794 
-807 TDAYIDGTKKINE
+807 
-820 ASNAIYSEI
+820 YSEI
-829 HKQENEELDPYIQ
+829 QE
-842 KTKEF
+842 
-847 MDSVVKGVGQQKMY
+847 
-861 EMDDAGRATT
+861 
-871 ESTVRA
+871 
-877 LYDYYSTA
+877 
-885 DNLSEDEQKIFD
+885 
-897 KMSEYMSSTYSDLTW
+897 
-912 EDIDDIV
+912 
-919 NTMDNN
+919 TMD
-925 KTAMRTSINKALQN
+925 K
-939 STRTQQFTSGFGD
+939 FGI
-952 SWAGNKVTEQ
+952 E
-962 LGLDAYVG
+962 
-970 MDTETATSALN
+970 
-981 SIMQAVETDKDDE
+981 
-994 ISKDT
+994 
-999 IKSYIDTYKNATG
+999 
-1012 QTDYNSLS
+1012 
-1020 GQAKNYIDRAMEK
+1020 
-1033 YNISSYRQGTNE
+1033 SYRQGIND
-1045 VPEDQLAY
+1045 VPEDQLAI

-1070 NMTDTYRETTTQSAN
+1070 NLTDTYRETATQSYN

-1092 QTSALITKMDEI
+1092 QTSALITKMNEI
-1104 IRVITTGVGTPET
+1104 IRVITTGVGTPTTE
-1117 QNTASNKL
+1117 NTASNKL

>member
-29 HKTGVSAQQWMDDNE
+29 HKTGVSAQQWMNDNE

-122 LQKESARNQKQLL
+122 LQKESVRNQKQLL

-282 NIATSQVQE
+282 NIATSQVQD

-398 EDLRNQGLSDSQ
+398 ENLRNQGLSDSQ

-444 ANNEDMHDSSA
+444 SNNEDMHDSSA

-497 FNSKDINAI
+497 FNSKDIDAV

-515 SSGVNTAANIATSAF
+515 GSGVNIAANIATSAF

-566 IVGAIQGLGNI
+566 IVGAIQGIGNI
-577 ILSAGGMALGGKLLG
+577 LLGVAGAKLGSSILSGKASGLLG
-592 GKGTSLLGGIKGGAK
+592 K
-607 NLAGKVTGGLAKIG
+607 AG
-621 TTTSGNASAL
+621 SA
-631 AGLGNLASVAGGA
+631 
-644 YLGYQGFSNMASDI
+644 I
-658 STGNTDFGTGLSA
+658 GTGLSNA
-671 VQGVAGTTAA
+671 GSTLSGVGITGGAATALGAAGVTAGIA
-681 VAGGTAIGA
+681 GAAYGIGTGIGQLQEGETGLGVTNIAGGAAMGVGAGMLLASNPVGWVVGAIGGA
-690 SLLGASGVAAAA
+690 ALLGARLYESANA
-702 GPVGWAALAI
+702 
-712 AGVAAVTKGI
+712 
-722 YDTYKEY
+722 YKE
-729 SDAGKSQLD
+729 AGKVV
-738 EMNKQ
+738 EKEFNN
-743 VDEEVAQRQETQR
+743 VAD
-756 EQISAM
+756 S
-762 TTLRD
+762 L
-767 EILQNN
+767 
-773 DVEQAKRELL
+773 
-783 ENGLITQEEYN
+783 QEEYDTREDN
-794 NAQVDSKDELKNL
+794 LYRIKENLQDSDTLEQARSELISSGLL
-807 TDAYIDGTKKINE
+807 TEEEINE
-820 ASNAIYSEI
+820 ARTANKESLEALTDKYLEETGRLSDEANDLLDKYSDIDAQNATNVMGSIKDWYDEYKNVENETNFDTMYDMVKAVMESENFSNLSESDQEFAKKQWNVIQTKKTEGTLDQADLEWFLDRGDNGHLFYSTVSGQALEDFTRRAQNRGAGVDKYNDIDANLVSQYLLPVVQAETKEEAETALKNAKAAGLSRSTYSEI
-829 HKQENEELDPYIQ
+829 QE
-842 KTKEF
+842 
-847 MDSVVKGVGQQKMY
+847 
-861 EMDDAGRATT
+861 
-871 ESTVRA
+871 
-877 LYDYYSTA
+877 
-885 DNLSEDEQKIFD
+885 
-897 KMSEYMSSTYSDLTW
+897 
-912 EDIDDIV
+912 
-919 NTMDNN
+919 TMD
-925 KTAMRTSINKALQN
+925 K
-939 STRTQQFTSGFGD
+939 FGI
-952 SWAGNKVTEQ
+952 E
-962 LGLDAYVG
+962 
-970 MDTETATSALN
+970 
-981 SIMQAVETDKDDE
+981 
-994 ISKDT
+994 
-999 IKSYIDTYKNATG
+999 
-1012 QTDYNSLS
+1012 
-1020 GQAKNYIDRAMEK
+1020 
-1033 YNISSYRQGTNE
+1033 SYRQGIND
-1045 VPEDQLAY
+1045 VPEDQLAI

-1070 NMTDTYRETTTQSAN
+1070 NLTDTYRETATQSYN

-1092 QTSALITKMDEI
+1092 QTSALITKMNEI
-1104 IRVITTGVGTPET
+1104 IRVITTGVGTPTTE
-1117 QNTASNKL
+1117 NTASNKL

>member
-282 NIATSQVQE
+282 NIATSQVQD

-566 IVGAIQGLGNI
+566 IVGAIQGIGNI
-577 ILSAGGMALGGKLLG
+577 LLGVAGAKLGSSILSGKASGLLG
-592 GKGTSLLGGIKGGAK
+592 K
-607 NLAGKVTGGLAKIG
+607 AG
-621 TTTSGNASAL
+621 SA
-631 AGLGNLASVAGGA
+631 
-644 YLGYQGFSNMASDI
+644 I
-658 STGNTDFGTGLSA
+658 GTGLSNA
-671 VQGVAGTTAA
+671 GSTLSGVGITGSAATALGAAGVTAGIA
-681 VAGGTAIGA
+681 GAAYGISTGIGQLQEGETGLGVTNIAGGAAMGVGAGLLLASNPVGWFVGAIGGA
-690 SLLGASGVAAAA
+690 ALLGARLYESANA
-702 GPVGWAALAI
+702 
-712 AGVAAVTKGI
+712 
-722 YDTYKEY
+722 YKE
-729 SDAGKSQLD
+729 AGKVV
-738 EMNKQ
+738 EKEFNN
-743 VDEEVAQRQETQR
+743 VAD
-756 EQISAM
+756 S
-762 TTLRD
+762 L
-767 EILQNN
+767 
-773 DVEQAKRELL
+773 
-783 ENGLITQEEYN
+783 QEEYDTREDN
-794 NAQVDSKDELKNL
+794 LYRIKENLQDSDTIEQARSELISSGLL
-807 TDAYIDGTKKINE
+807 TEEEINE
-820 ASNAIYSEI
+820 ARTANKESLEALTDKYLEETGRLSDEANDLLDKYSDIDAQNATNVMGSIKDWYDAYKNVENETNFNTMYDMVKAVMESENFSNLSESDQEFARKQWNVIQTKKTEGTLDQADLEWFLDRGDNGHLFYSTVSGQALEDFTRRAQNRGAGVDKYNDIDANLVSQYLLPVVQAETKEEAEAALKNAKAAGLSRSTYSEI
-829 HKQENEELDPYIQ
+829 QE
-842 KTKEF
+842 
-847 MDSVVKGVGQQKMY
+847 
-861 EMDDAGRATT
+861 
-871 ESTVRA
+871 
-877 LYDYYSTA
+877 
-885 DNLSEDEQKIFD
+885 
-897 KMSEYMSSTYSDLTW
+897 
-912 EDIDDIV
+912 
-919 NTMDNN
+919 TMD
-925 KTAMRTSINKALQN
+925 K
-939 STRTQQFTSGFGD
+939 FGI
-952 SWAGNKVTEQ
+952 E
-962 LGLDAYVG
+962 
-970 MDTETATSALN
+970 
-981 SIMQAVETDKDDE
+981 
-994 ISKDT
+994 
-999 IKSYIDTYKNATG
+999 
-1012 QTDYNSLS
+1012 
-1020 GQAKNYIDRAMEK
+1020 
-1033 YNISSYRQGTNE
+1033 SYRQGIND
-1045 VPEDQLAY
+1045 VPEDQLAV

-1070 NMTDTYRETTTQSAN
+1070 NLTDTYRETATQSYN

-1092 QTSALITKMDEI
+1092 QTSALITKMNEI
-1104 IRVITTGVGTPET
+1104 IRVITTGVGTSTTE
-1117 QNTASNKL
+1117 NTASNKL